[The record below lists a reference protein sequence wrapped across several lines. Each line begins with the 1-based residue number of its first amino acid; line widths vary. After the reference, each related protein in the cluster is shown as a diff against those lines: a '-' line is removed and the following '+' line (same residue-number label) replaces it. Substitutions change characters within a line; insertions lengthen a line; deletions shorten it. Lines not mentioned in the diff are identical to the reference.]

1 MKKNLKWMVSAVLCS
16 LLILPIETVPVF
28 AVSKV
33 ALNNKLQQIR
43 QTQSENQ
50 QQQTSS
56 TAALKENRQKK
67 VGLLKSL
74 EKSQKKIG
82 TTNLQIT
89 NTSDALTQNR
99 SDLQDS
105 KIELRQV
112 TERLNYRKQLLKQ
125 RIRAVYINGGS
136 STYLDVLM
144 GSRSF
149 ENFISRLLAL
159 RTIANQDV
167 QMINAE
173 KRDQALVN
181 QKKQEIRQ
189 TVTATEQN
197 LANLQSLK
205 NTLEAEKK
213 QQQLVIGQL
222 KKHENELE
230 DVLMSKQEQAGI
242 LKAQEAVVKEQLAMA
257 ERKVSKP
264 SSSIDK
270 NAATSSATVSADK
283 QTNQSGGSQATEK
296 IQNLSSG
303 STATASSRA
312 EASSPA
318 PANKETAQI
327 DFIKPAAGSIS
338 SGFGYRTFDH
348 EFHPGIDIANSAG
361 TPIVAAAS
369 GVVFRAYQS
378 TSYGNCVMISHVIG
392 GQIYTTVYAHMSSYS
407 VQTGQSVS
415 QGQQIGTMGAT
426 GEAFGTHL
434 HFEIYRGYWT
444 APPHNGAV
452 NPMDYIR

>member
-1 MKKNLKWMVSAVLCS
+1 MKKSLKWIVSAVLCS
-16 LLILPIETVPVF
+16 LLIFPLETVPVF
-28 AVSKV
+28 AVSKA

-43 QTQSENQ
+43 QSQSENQ

-67 VGLLKSL
+67 AGLLKSL

-82 TTNLQIT
+82 ITNLQIT
-89 NTSDALTQNR
+89 DTSEALTQNR

-159 RTIANQDV
+159 RAIANQDV

-205 NTLEAEKK
+205 NTLEEEKK

-257 ERKVSKP
+257 ERKAPKP

-270 NAATSSATVSADK
+270 HAATSSATISPDK
-283 QTNQSGGSQATEK
+283 PTNQSGGSQATEK
-296 IQNLSSG
+296 VQNLSSG
-303 STATASSRA
+303 STAPSRA
-312 EASSPA
+312 EAASPV
-318 PANKETAQI
+318 PANKETAQT

-369 GVVFRAYQS
+369 GIVFRAYQS
-378 TSYGNCVMISHVIG
+378 TSYGNCVMISHMIR
-392 GQIYTTVYAHMSSYS
+392 GQIYTTVYAHMSAYS

-434 HFEIYRGYWT
+434 HFEIYQGYWT

-452 NPMDYIR
+452 NPMDYIH